1 MTLVGQHRGLVLFP
15 FFFFV
20 LLPRISTRIYV
31 MRFRPQILYSVTF
44 MTAAFPLVF
53 NVTAFSIF
61 VVGEERVTGA
71 RITSDSGPKPARTQ
85 IS

>member
-1 MTLVGQHRGLVLFP
+1 
-15 FFFFV
+15 
-20 LLPRISTRIYV
+20 

-44 MTAAFPLVF
+44 MTAEFPLVF